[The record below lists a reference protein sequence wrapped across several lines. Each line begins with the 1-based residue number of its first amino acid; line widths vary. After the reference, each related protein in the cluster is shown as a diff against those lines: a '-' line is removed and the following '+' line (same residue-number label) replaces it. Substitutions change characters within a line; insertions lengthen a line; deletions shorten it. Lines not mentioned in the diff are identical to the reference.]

1 MRRDYFTLDVD
12 TAGSKPVATVEFDG
26 PEGLLDERLTD
37 ESGAPIDADSVDV
50 SYRLREPM
58 ADDASG
64 VFALSD
70 RYTGEFRFELDAVA
84 EDVLDLVGAAREYD
98 DEEGGQFRFVVR
110 RHGDTT
116 VLDIDVDTLL
126 VYDENGGLLRR
137 HSLVS
142 SGVEL

>member
-12 TAGSKPVATVEFDG
+12 TASSKPVATVRFDG
-26 PEGLLDERLTD
+26 PEGLLDGRLTD
-37 ESGAPIDADSVDV
+37 GSGAPVDADSVDV

-58 ADDASG
+58 ADDAAG
-64 VFALSD
+64 VLALSD
-70 RYTGEFRFELDAVA
+70 RYTGEFRFELDATA
-84 EDVLDLVGAAREYD
+84 ADVLALVDAARECED
-98 DEEGGQFRFVVR
+98 DEDGRFRFVVR
-110 RHGDTT
+110 RAGDATA
-116 VLDIDVDTLL
+116 LDIDVDTLL

>member
-1 MRRDYFTLDVD
+1 MRRDYFTIDVD
-12 TAGSKPVATVEFDG
+12 TASAKPVVTVEFDG

-37 ESGAPIDADSVDV
+37 ESGAPLDAESVDI

-58 ADDASG
+58 ADDADG
-64 VFALSD
+64 VLALSD
-70 RYTGEFRFELDAVA
+70 RQTGEFRFELNATA
-84 EDVLDLVGAAREYD
+84 DVVLGVVSAARAYD
-98 DEEGGQFRFVVR
+98 GDEDGRFRLVVEHER
-110 RHGDTT
+110 TL
-116 VLDIDVDTLL
+116 LDIDVDTLL

>member
-12 TAGSKPVATVEFDG
+12 ATGPKPVATVEFDG
-26 PEGLLDERLTD
+26 PTGLLDGRLTD
-37 ESGAPIDADSVDV
+37 QSGTPVDADGVDI

-64 VFALSD
+64 VLALSD
-70 RYTGEFRFELDAVA
+70 RYTGEFRFEVDAA
-84 EDVLDLVGAAREYD
+84 ADDVRELVSAARECDDD
-98 DEEGGQFRFVVR
+98 DEDGQFRFVVR
-110 RHGDTT
+110 QDGETA
-116 VLDIDVDTLL
+116 LDIDVDTLL

>member
-12 TAGSKPVATVEFDG
+12 ATGPKPVATVEFDG
-26 PEGLLDERLTD
+26 PAGLLDERLTD
-37 ESGAPIDADSVDV
+37 ESGAPLDADGVDI

-58 ADDASG
+58 ADDANG
-64 VFALSD
+64 VLALSD
-70 RYTGEFRFELDAVA
+70 RYTGEFRFEVDATAV
-84 EDVLDLVGAAREYD
+84 DVRALVSAARECED
-98 DEEGGQFRFVVR
+98 DEDGQFRFVVR
-110 RHGDTT
+110 RSDGDTA
-116 VLDIDVDTLL
+116 LEIDVDTLL

>member
-1 MRRDYFTLDVD
+1 MRRDYFTIDVD
-12 TAGSKPVATVEFDG
+12 TASAKPVVTVEFDG

-37 ESGAPIDADSVDV
+37 ESGAPLDAESVDI

-58 ADDASG
+58 ADDANG
-64 VFALSD
+64 VLALSD
-70 RYTGEFRFELDAVA
+70 RYTGEFRFELNATA
-84 EDVLDLVGAAREYD
+84 DLVLGVVSAARAYD
-98 DEEGGQFRFVVR
+98 GDEDGRFRLVVEHDR
-110 RHGDTT
+110 PL
-116 VLDIDVDTLL
+116 LDIDVDTLL